1 MPLTS
6 ILSPLAGRGE
16 ERSAETLKK
25 RYLLDE
31 LSLGKSSLQRCDNV
45 NVIGNTAN
53 AHDFG
58 TEIPAD
64 RCKVSVDPWP
74 HVQTNPELA
83 ILRAKDDV
91 NYDVT

>member
-1 MPLTS
+1 V
-6 ILSPLAGRGE
+6 
-16 ERSAETLKK
+16 K
-25 RYLLDE
+25 
-31 LSLGKSSLQRCDNV
+31 
-45 NVIGNTAN
+45 VIGNTAN
-53 AHDFG
+53 AHHFG

-64 RCKVSVDPWP
+64 RCKVSVHPWP